1 MGLDAVKVSV
11 DFAMA
16 HPPLQP
22 GPSLRLTVLD
32 TGHGMTPEIL
42 ERIFE
47 PFFTTKDMREGTGL
61 GLVVVHDMVADHGGT
76 ITVVSAPGQAT
87 TFAIHLLSEKAA

>member
-1 MGLDAVKVSV
+1 MGLDAVKVPV

-61 GLVVVHDMVADHGGT
+61 GLVVVHAMVADHGGT

>member
-1 MGLDAVKVSV
+1 MGLDAVKVPV

-22 GPSLRLTVLD
+22 EPSLRLTVLD
-32 TGHGMTPEIL
+32 TGHVTTPEIL

-61 GLVVVHDMVADHGGT
+61 GLVVVQDMVADHGGT
-76 ITVVSAPGQAT
+76 ITVVSTPGQAT
-87 TFAIHLLSEKAA
+87 TFAIHLLYEKAA